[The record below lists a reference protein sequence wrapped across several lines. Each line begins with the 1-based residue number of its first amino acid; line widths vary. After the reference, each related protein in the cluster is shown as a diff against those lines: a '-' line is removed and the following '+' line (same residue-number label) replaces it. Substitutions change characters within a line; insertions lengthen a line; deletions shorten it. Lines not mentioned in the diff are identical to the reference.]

1 MKVYV
6 VCFYIDYE
14 NIISPKTKAFK
25 EEEAAKKYCNELNRT
40 LAAYNK
46 CKVEDLDEY
55 YYCEEID
62 LI

>member
-14 NIISPKTKAFK
+14 NIISSKTKAFK
-25 EEEAAKKYCNELNRT
+25 EEEAAKEYCNKLNRE
-40 LAAYNK
+40 LAAFK
-46 CKVEDLDEY
+46 GEKVEDLDEY